1 MVLVR
6 EAGPDEWEVLREVR
20 LAALREAPYA
30 FASTYAREAQF
41 TEDHWRDR
49 VAGHGVTFFAY
60 LPELT
65 EPAGLAGIFEDRDG
79 TAHLVSMW
87 VHPAARGHGVGEAL
101 ATAAADWAKARDFG
115 ALYLWVTETNA
126 PARRLYERCGF
137 EPTGERQPLP
147 SEPALPEIM
156 LRRTL

>member
-6 EAGPDEWEVLREVR
+6 EAGPGEWEVLREIR

-30 FASTYAREAQF
+30 FASTYARETTFA
-41 TEDHWRDR
+41 EEHWRGR
-49 VAGHGVTFFAY
+49 ITGRGVTFFAY
-60 LPELT
+60 LPEFT
-65 EPAGLAGIFEDRDG
+65 DPAGLAGVFEDRDG

-87 VHPAARGHGVGEAL
+87 VHPEARGHGVGEAL
-101 ATAAADWAKARDFG
+101 ITAAADWAKARDFG
-115 ALYLWVTETNA
+115 ALHLWVTETNA

-137 EPTGERQPLP
+137 KPTGERQPLP

-156 LRRTL
+156 MRRTL

>member
-6 EAGPDEWEVLREVR
+6 EAGPNEWEILREIR

-30 FASTYAREAQF
+30 FASTYAREAGF
-41 TEDHWRDR
+41 TEEHWRDR
-49 VAGHGVTFFAY
+49 IAGHGVTFFAY

-65 EPAGLAGIFEDRDG
+65 ELVGLVSVFEDRDG

-101 ATAAADWAKARDFG
+101 ATAAADWAKARDFD

-137 EPTGERQPLP
+137 EPTGVRQPLP

-156 LRRTL
+156 LRRPL